1 MTTAAR
7 SLTVAFLID
16 RWEPER
22 GGAERALAMLA
33 VHLGARGHRV
43 LAFARRASP
52 DAPGEFRAVATGGWS
67 RKSRERALARAL
79 TKAARE
85 AGADVT
91 IGMRHLEEVDIFWPH
106 AGAHARGLE
115 AREAARQRAPRGKEA
130 DAEREQEAA
139 QADEPETPGR
149 HALFIELE
157 KQLCEGGGAGR
168 IVCVSKLVSDELNEL
183 YPACSGRIA
192 LVPNG
197 VDLERFSLKARDEQR
212 ASMRAEL
219 GISEAMP
226 LVVFLAH
233 DAELKGL
240 PTLLDAL
247 VLAGRNDTHLLIA
260 GPRPLA
266 RWQRRAE
273 RAIGAQRVHAF
284 ESVDAVKA
292 LAAADV
298 LAHPTWRDT
307 SALVLLEAAAIG
319 TPVVTTWR
327 AGDAHVVREGI
338 SGSVL
343 EEPGNA
349 QALAGALTLWL
360 DRARAGPVD
369 RAAVRASVA
378 TRGLPEWLAAMEAIV
393 VEAAAAKVSR

>member
-1 MTTAAR
+1 MTSATR

-22 GGAERALAMLA
+22 GGAERALATLA
-33 VHLGARGHRV
+33 VQLGARGHRV

-52 DAPGEFRAVATGGWS
+52 DAPGEFHAVATGGWS

-115 AREAARQRAPRGKEA
+115 AREAARQRAPRVKEVDGESEK
-130 DAEREQEAA
+130 DAGE
-139 QADEPETPGR
+139 DEPEAAGR

-168 IVCVSKLVSDELNEL
+168 IVCVSKLVRDELTEL
-183 YPACSGRIA
+183 YPACAGRIA

-197 VDLERFSLKARDEQR
+197 VDLERFSLQARDEQR
-212 ASMRAEL
+212 MGMRAEL
-219 GISEAMP
+219 GISGTTP

-247 VLAGRNDTHLLIA
+247 VLAGRNDTQLLIA

-284 ESVDAVKA
+284 ESIDAVKA

-307 SALVLLEAAAIG
+307 SALVLLEAQAIG
-319 TPVVTTWR
+319 TPVVTTR
-327 AGDAHVVREGI
+327 CAGDAHVVREGI

-343 EEPGNA
+343 EAPGNA
-349 QALAGALTLWL
+349 QALAGALAFWL
-360 DRARAGPVD
+360 DRAQAGTVD
-369 RAAVRASVA
+369 REAVRAAVA
-378 TRGLPEWLAAMEAIV
+378 TRGLPQWLAAMESIV
-393 VEAAAAKVSR
+393 VEAAAAKASR

>member
-1 MTTAAR
+1 MTTATR

-22 GGAERALAMLA
+22 GGAERALATLA
-33 VHLGARGHRV
+33 SYLGARGHRV

-52 DAPGEFRAVATGGWS
+52 GAPGEFHAVATGGWS
-67 RKSRERALARAL
+67 RKARERALARAL

-115 AREAARQRAPRGKEA
+115 AREAARQRAPRVKEVELEGEKAA
-130 DAEREQEAA
+130 DD
-139 QADEPETPGR
+139 DEPEASGR

-157 KQLCEGGGAGR
+157 SQLCEGGGAGR
-168 IVCVSKLVSDELNEL
+168 IVCVSKLVSQELSEL
-183 YPACSGRIA
+183 YPACAGRIS

-197 VDLERFSLKARDEQR
+197 VDLDRFSLAARDAER
-212 ASMRAEL
+212 ASMRAGL
-219 GISEAMP
+219 GISETTP

-247 VLAGRNDTHLLIA
+247 VLNGRNDVHLLFA

-273 RAIGAQRVHAF
+273 RAIGAQRVHAY
-284 ESVDAVKA
+284 ESIDAVKA

-307 SALVLLEAAAIG
+307 SALVLLEAQAIG
-319 TPVVTTWR
+319 TPVITTRR
-327 AGDAHVVREGI
+327 AGDAHVVREGV

-343 EEPGNA
+343 EEPGNP
-349 QALAGALTLWL
+349 QALASALEFWL
-360 DRARAGPVD
+360 DRARANTVD
-369 RAAVRASVA
+369 REAVRAAVA
-378 TRGLPEWLAAMEAIV
+378 TRGTPQWLAAMESIV
-393 VEAAAAKVSR
+393 VEAAAAKASR

>member
-1 MTTAAR
+1 MTTATR

-22 GGAERALAMLA
+22 GGAERALATLA
-33 VHLGARGHRV
+33 SHLGARGHRV

-52 DAPGEFRAVATGGWS
+52 DAPGEFHAVATGGWS

-115 AREAARQRAPRGKEA
+115 AREAARQRAPRVKEVELEGEKAA
-130 DAEREQEAA
+130 DD
-139 QADEPETPGR
+139 DEPEASGR

-157 KQLCEGGGAGR
+157 SQLCEGGGAGR
-168 IVCVSKLVSDELNEL
+168 IVCVSKLVSQELSEL
-183 YPACSGRIA
+183 YPACAGRIS

-197 VDLERFSLKARDEQR
+197 VDLDRFSLAARDAER
-212 ASMRAEL
+212 ASMRAGL
-219 GISEAMP
+219 GISETTP

-247 VLAGRNDTHLLIA
+247 VLNGRNDVHLLFA

-273 RAIGAQRVHAF
+273 RAIGAQRVHAY
-284 ESVDAVKA
+284 ESIDAVKA

-307 SALVLLEAAAIG
+307 SALVLLEAQAIG
-319 TPVVTTWR
+319 TPVITTRR
-327 AGDAHVVREGI
+327 AGDAHVVREGV

-343 EEPGNA
+343 EEPGNP
-349 QALAGALTLWL
+349 QALASALEFWL
-360 DRARAGPVD
+360 DRARANTVD
-369 RAAVRASVA
+369 REAVRAAVA
-378 TRGLPEWLAAMEAIV
+378 TRGTPQWLAAMESIV
-393 VEAAAAKVSR
+393 VEAAAAKASR